1 MQIDDSTRP
10 KVGIH
15 DILHRMATS
24 SKMRSILCWMR
35 IYEHLKVIKIFYTIL
50 RDWAFDALSSD
61 LHGQHTNWRDFIKIE
76 QNSLF
81 YARWVN
87 YQIYIVFYTVNM
99 SR

>member
-1 MQIDDSTRP
+1 MKAYVFGQDSQDQAHENFKFPEELLPR
-10 KVGIH
+10 GN
-15 DILHRMATS
+15 S
-24 SKMRSILCWMR
+24 
-35 IYEHLKVIKIFYTIL
+35 
-50 RDWAFDALSSD
+50 